1 MNSFLGYLKGETCN
15 RGGCQGTIIHEPEGS
30 CYCFSNPPCS
40 YCTDDS
46 QYCDRCGWEATD
58 ERISSKT
65 THTPR
70 LADVVIKKDNKR
82 EGYYDVVRYWDTYPE
97 YKAAKKVTYEEAER
111 LQNWLHSQRSLGY
124 LTTYEIRSHAE

>member
-46 QYCDRCGWEATD
+46 QYCDTCGWEAAADRKDT
-58 ERISSKT
+58 KT
-65 THTPR
+65 TYTPPIIGP
-70 LADVVIKKDNKR
+70 VNPENKMR
-82 EGYYDVVRYWDTYPE
+82 DGWYDVVRYFDTYPE
-97 YKAAKKVTYEEAER
+97 YKAAIKVTYLEAEKVRDR
-111 LQNWLHSQRSLGY
+111 LQSNNHLQF
-124 LTTYEIRSHAE
+124 LTTYEIRPHAE